1 MNIVQKAESY
11 VFGLFKDK
19 LSPDYIYHNFNHT
32 LRVVNNVRSI
42 AKAEGVN
49 EEDTEILL
57 LAAWF
62 HDSAYIEGP
71 INHEERSGILA
82 TEFLTANG
90 FSADKAARVVSLIKV
105 TKLGTNPETRDE
117 MIMRD
122 ADCSHFS
129 DENYCDLSQL
139 LREEWKITQGKEFS
153 DLEWA
158 LINRNV
164 LIHEHRFYSD
174 YGKEK
179 LQPLKEANIARLQN
193 IISELESKKKDEFK
207 DKDKKEK
214 KEKEKKE
221 KDSRPDRGIDT
232 MFRVT
237 LNNHTRLSEIADSK
251 ANILLSVNAII
262 ISVSLSTLIPKLDSP
277 SNAHLVM
284 PTFILIFFSVL
295 SIIFAIL
302 STRPKVTSGTFT
314 RKDIEDRK
322 VNLLFFGNFYKMPL
336 AEYEWAVNE
345 MMKDKD
351 YLYGSMIKDLYF
363 LGLVL
368 NRKYKLLRSTY
379 TIFMIGIIASVAAFV
394 YAFKAI

>member
-1 MNIVQKAESY
+1 MNIVQKAENF

-32 LRVVNNVRSI
+32 LRVVNNVRLI
-42 AKAEGVN
+42 AKAEGVS
-49 EEDTEILL
+49 EQDTEILL

-62 HDSAYIEGP
+62 HDAAYIEGP
-71 INHEERSGILA
+71 LNHEERSGVIA
-82 TEFLTANG
+82 GDFLKENG
-90 FSADKAARVVSLIKV
+90 FSGEVINRVASLIRV

-117 MIMRD
+117 KIMRD

-139 LREEWKITQGKEFS
+139 LREEWRITQGKEFS

-174 YGKEK
+174 YAKEK
-179 LQPLKEANIARLQN
+179 LQPLKEANIARIQN
-193 IISELESKKKDEFK
+193 IISEIELKSKDESR
-207 DKDKKEK
+207 DKEKKEK
-214 KEKEKKE
+214 KEKDKKE
-221 KDSRPDRGIDT
+221 KDIKPDRGIDT
-232 MFRVT
+232 MFKVT
-237 LNNHTRLSEIADSK
+237 LGNHTRLSEIADSK

-262 ISVSLSTLIPKLDSP
+262 ISVSLGTIIPKLDSP
-277 SNAHLVM
+277 SNAHLVI
-284 PTFILIFFSVL
+284 PTFIMVFFSVV

-302 STRPKVTSGTFT
+302 STRPKVTSGVFT
-314 RKDIEDRK
+314 RKDIEDKK

-351 YLYGSMIKDLYF
+351 YLYGSMIKDLYY

-368 NRKYKLLRSTY
+368 NRKYKLLRITY
-379 TIFMIGIIASVAAFV
+379 TIFMIGIIISVIAFV

>member
-1 MNIVQKAESY
+1 MNIVQKAENH

-32 LRVVNNVRSI
+32 LRVVNNVRTI
-42 AKAEGVN
+42 ALAEGVN

-62 HDSAYIEGP
+62 HDAAYIEGP
-71 INHEERSGILA
+71 TDHELRSGVMA
-82 TEFLTANG
+82 VEYLTANG
-90 FSADKAARVVSLIKV
+90 YPPEKAARVASLIKV
-105 TKLGTNPETRDE
+105 TKLGINPETRDE

-129 DENYCDLSQL
+129 DRNYCDLSQL

-193 IISELESKKKDEFK
+193 IISEIELKSKDESR

-221 KDSRPDRGIDT
+221 KDSRPERGIDT

-237 LNNHTRLSEIADSK
+237 LSNHTRLSEIADSK

-262 ISVSLSTLIPKLDSP
+262 ISVSLSTLIPKLDSAG
-277 SNAHLVM
+277 NAHLVV
-284 PTFILIFFSVL
+284 PTFIMVFFSVV

-314 RKDIEDRK
+314 RKDIEDKK

-368 NRKYKLLRSTY
+368 NRKYKLLRTTY
-379 TIFMIGIIASVAAFV
+379 TIFMIGIIVSVIAFV

>member
-1 MNIVQKAESY
+1 MNIVQKAENH

-32 LRVVNNVRSI
+32 LRVVNNVRTI
-42 AKAEGVN
+42 ALAEGVN

-62 HDSAYIEGP
+62 HDAAYIEGP
-71 INHEERSGILA
+71 TDHELRSGVMA
-82 TEFLTANG
+82 VEYLTANG
-90 FSADKAARVVSLIKV
+90 YPADKAARVASLIKV
-105 TKLGTNPETRDE
+105 TKLGINPETRDE

-129 DENYCDLSQL
+129 DLNYCDLSQL

-193 IISELESKKKDEFK
+193 IISEIELKSKDESR

-221 KDSRPDRGIDT
+221 KDSRPERGIDT

-262 ISVSLSTLIPKLDSP
+262 ISVSLSTLIPKLDSAG
-277 SNAHLVM
+277 NAHLVV
-284 PTFILIFFSVL
+284 PTFIMVFFSVV

-314 RKDIEDRK
+314 RKDIEDKK

-368 NRKYKLLRSTY
+368 NRKYKLLRTTY
-379 TIFMIGIIASVAAFV
+379 TIFMIGIIVSVIAFV